1 MKHLGETEWMGNFS
15 LPEDPDREV
24 HGLLRVQEHR
34 AVLILSGQ
42 LLPQKSG
49 RLSIIHGGLLSD
61 QPFVTLFDAVITQ
74 PLEPGV
80 FDSSSI
86 DAHGQILEVRWLVY
100 GAWLTEERR
109 VTHASVHLSG
119 LDAWAQAPI
128 ASLESFPRHS
138 EVQKAPDNIEAP
150 LSGKLPGTVRLTF
163 TGERKFEAHRQSVV
177 RRTQLD
183 WIGTEAMPLEDVTEH
198 FAVSLRTFFSLMR
211 MDRCVIDQYRVRI
224 AGGPDQSLRV
234 DGWMVEDPIGDQ
246 RHDGTAAQ
254 RNESGVRPIATWL
267 EKSPGLGRAPAT
279 TARVLARDNKFSP
292 VDFTTMVMVMEGL
305 HRVLHPDKRG
315 ELSDEQIEKARA
327 AIDQA
332 KTDRK
337 IDGPTKTILVQ
348 RVCNDQLREP
358 TLAQRIRHF
367 QCEVQPLVQ
376 MICGTAPDAERDWR
390 EKVKTLRNDYAHGL
404 DQHTEMLETIVLTSS
419 LTVLVAARCLME
431 ADYSAEELA
440 KSLPSTNEGRNLEH
454 WGKTLMPDLYDW
466 ENRNVA
472 EDQEETLTDGSPKTH
487 WRRALLILAT
497 CRRIVTSRL
506 QFGRRGISNSL
517 D

>member
-1 MKHLGETEWMGNFS
+1 MKHLGETEWMGQFF
-15 LPEDPDREV
+15 LPEEPDREV

-42 LLPQKSG
+42 LPPQKSG
-49 RLSIIHGGLLSD
+49 RLSVIHGGLLGA

-86 DAHGQILEVRWLVY
+86 DAHGQVIEVNWLVY
-100 GAWLTEERR
+100 GAWLTKADR

-128 ASLESFPRHS
+128 ASLESLPRRS

-150 LSGKLPGTVRLTF
+150 VSGKLPGTVRLTF
-163 TGERKFEAHRQSVV
+163 TGERKFEAHQQSVV

-183 WIGTEAMPLEDVTEH
+183 WMGTETMPLEDVTEH

-267 EKSPGLGRAPAT
+267 ERSPGLGRAPAT
-279 TARVLARDNKFSP
+279 TARVLARGNKFSP

-315 ELSDEQIEKARA
+315 ELSDEQIENARA
-327 AIDQA
+327 AIVQA
-332 KTDRK
+332 KTDRR
-337 IDGPTKTILVQ
+337 IDGPTKGILIQ
-348 RVCNDQLREP
+348 RVCNDQLRQP
-358 TLAQRIRHF
+358 TLAQRIQHF
-367 QCEVQPLVQ
+367 LEEVQPLVPT
-376 MICGTAPDAERDWR
+376 ICGTAPKAHKVWR

-419 LTVLVAARCLME
+419 LTVLVAARCLIE
-431 ADYSAEELA
+431 AGYSAEELA
-440 KSLPSTNEGRNLEH
+440 KSLSSTNEGRNLEH
-454 WGKTLMPDLYDW
+454 WGKALMPDLYAPDDSTSSA
-466 ENRNVA
+466 EQETPSDEDTPGA
-472 EDQEETLTDGSPKTH
+472 ED
-487 WRRALLILAT
+487 
-497 CRRIVTSRL
+497 
-506 QFGRRGISNSL
+506 
-517 D
+517 